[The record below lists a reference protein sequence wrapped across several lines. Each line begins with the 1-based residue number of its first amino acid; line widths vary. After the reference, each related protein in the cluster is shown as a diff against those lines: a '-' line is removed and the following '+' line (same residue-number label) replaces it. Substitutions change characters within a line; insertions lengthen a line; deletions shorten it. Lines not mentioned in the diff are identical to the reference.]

1 MSDGRTSAGK
11 VMGGRVTVPE
21 FHAAKAAGRK
31 LAVLTAYDFPTA
43 SLLDAAGVDALL
55 VGDSLGMVV
64 QGRPNTVGVT
74 LDQMIYHAEMVAR
87 AAARSL
93 VVVDLPF
100 GSYHAGPRQ
109 AVASATRVL
118 KETLAPAVKL
128 EGGVSQ
134 ARTIAAVVAAEIP
147 VMGHIGLQPQSVHRL
162 GGMKVQRDR
171 DRLLTDARAVADA
184 GAFAVVLE
192 LIPAE
197 IAAEITAAVPVP
209 TIGIGAGPA
218 CDGQVLVTNDLLGL
232 TPNFQPR
239 FVKRYAELHKTI
251 ADAAAAYAGEVRG
264 GTFPDAKHAHR

>member
-1 MSDGRTSAGK
+1 MAGGQT
-11 VMGGRVTVPE
+11 GGRVTVPE
-21 FHAAKAAGRK
+21 VHATKTTGRK

-43 SLLDAAGVDALL
+43 ALLDAAGVDALL

-64 QGRPNTVGVT
+64 QGRPNTLAVT

-87 AAARSL
+87 AAVRSL

-100 GSYHAGPRQ
+100 GSYHASPSQ
-109 AVASATRVL
+109 AVESATRVL

-128 EGGVSQ
+128 EGGVTQ
-134 ARTIAAVVAAEIP
+134 ARTIEAVVAAEIP

-171 DRLLTDARAVADA
+171 DRLLADARAVAEA

-197 IAAEITAAVPVP
+197 LAAEITAAVPIP

-239 FVKRYAELHKTI
+239 FLKRYAELHATI
-251 ADAAAAYAGEVRG
+251 RVAAAEYAREVREG
-264 GTFPDAKHAHR
+264 AFPTDRHGHS